1 MAYFKPYFDK
11 QFKNRAELTESVD
24 TAVKSY
30 VERFRKKSMPVITN
44 DRSLLDRTLDVLSTP
59 NYAIAGAIKGL
70 VDNKSEE
77 NVSPIEGFVGGLRA
91 GNPLGKGYEKGEIVF
106 SDVLHEL
113 GWQPEGTGGKVTRGV
128 VGFAL
133 DVLFDPLTYVT
144 GGLAGVVK
152 GTGKTGKLAKN
163 AITLD
168 DAVKI
173 VGDINKSKYLNM
185 STEAIQSDAR
195 KVYEMYNKLGGLN
208 RVARDVTLSLGNMPF
223 GKKIFGELADKKITL
238 ASGKS
243 AQALGDETIA
253 PYYAKLRDAIYGSKF
268 GDVFST
274 SSKLYKLSKEDP
286 AKLYDIIQAAEKIR
300 GLGLD
305 KRAIEKMIRDKGK
318 MFADLTPDESKQLL
332 EIMENPSL
340 WIKVQKTMK
349 FLETQEGKRYH
360 AGIAAKQKAT
370 QTELNHLKEIKNN
383 IDNIMKSGEEGIIK
397 AQDELNVLRN
407 EYREAIKNFD
417 ANNLSDMKQLKS
429 FMKMYQAE
437 LDDIIAHEKLIDKEK
452 MDNFLKHYDEYV
464 AGKNITKGQ
473 NELLD
478 KINSNPRLEYNLKRA
493 MGAYDK
499 AVKSGNV
506 NNIKKWF
513 DRVDEIK
520 KQIKEF
526 EDSIT
531 KSTKKAVKTPN
542 KIIKSADNQIKIDE
556 YDTKINLLADDL
568 QKMNRTL
575 KKQKG
580 SARAKTEQNMIKL
593 LKEFTTLKKQRNDF
607 VKTLDK
613 LVMDEVVID
622 EAVVEIM
629 NIVKAK
635 HIPDNSTVMYSTVL
649 DDLSELVFNEKG
661 RIDSRVYKTEID
673 AITKMLRD
681 GKSKEDIIRYVNDN
695 IDVFSGKTPRINNFI
710 ASEVGYKNW
719 DELNKT
725 QTAKL
730 KELKKTGTPKE
741 VEEFEKEFTNMIK
754 KRNALKAMFNPHQT
768 KEEVDEIIRN
778 YHSRK
783 NGDEFLGEMMDEG
796 METRRAKMNDHDFAI
811 VDKKIGVRKVF
822 TKEQQKKIDRI
833 DDVIKRFAEL
843 DKSGRFVKFKSNAEN
858 KHKELVKQLFKQRDE
873 IVSQY
878 NIDTVKAQIKD
889 RRYSDMIFTNKRFT
903 DEDFGAIRS
912 YLKSNNIDDANLDL
926 FTKEMVA
933 VLTKLFKKDYSN
945 MKFSSLN
952 AIRNKNV
959 KTGKLNTMSQRDVV
973 LSKAFKQAKDNI
985 NKMRVRNFIKS
996 GNAKKQRLVEFTK
1009 QKINS
1014 VKQLSKIDV
1023 KQDVLSR
1030 KDELVKLIGES
1041 KKKINELNVQKKG
1054 GKKHLADLYESRISE
1069 TVKHISDLE
1078 NTQKTLYDAM
1088 KSEDMTKIDKLTNDL
1103 KKLDEILI
1111 DDEAFESY
1119 AKTKLDS
1126 KFDKVLSKNKAD
1138 TGMIVLDTRLDLS
1151 DKVKEIAKVLRED
1164 FIKIGSEEVG
1174 IRKLSREQFDA
1185 MMWHYLPHIITPEGA
1200 KWFRENGKMLAE
1212 KGVSFGDM
1220 YGFGKKSYNPHAKS
1234 RIKYFPKRIDEATG
1248 KVLEWY
1254 VNPTIEQVNEFM
1266 KPFLKG
1272 KSFFSENIADIWI
1285 ARATKHLDLM
1295 YDNKYMRTM
1304 MDEFGKNIGKNGV
1317 EKGCKAVANY
1327 GLLREHVYSKAL
1339 KLAKQEVKKTKGDL
1353 QEALENQISK
1363 VLDGY
1368 KLPKDIL
1375 NDLAVPMVE
1384 LNADQILALK
1394 NTRLVKQVNEVIVD
1408 RANQARKIQIAKDQ
1422 SDFLKLVDK
1431 ITRLIKFN
1439 QTAVMPVFHIRNFL
1453 SNKFN
1458 NSFAIGADVLDV
1470 EMQKLSWKTV
1480 KARGDIKGIKDM
1492 KPISIKRPDGTVE
1505 ILHWDEVY
1513 EMTKQYSVVDEGF
1526 FAKDI
1531 GAGSATTGILPRI
1544 NPKYDPTDTKNF
1556 IGYKVGTNF
1565 GSQIENSDR
1574 LLHFVAQLKRGL
1586 TPEQAAASV
1595 NRFLF
1600 DYSDLT
1606 AFEQNVMK
1614 RLIPYYTWLRKNA
1627 PLQLEMMI
1635 EYPERYAM
1643 IAKMEHGVEHMT
1655 SRDERVEDRFLNDFA
1670 KDWVQMPF
1678 NVTNEKGRK
1687 EPVLFNPNLPFM
1699 DIGRIPDVSQPIN
1712 SLKEI
1717 FTQTNSLIKVPIEQ
1731 IINRNVFFD
1740 QPIVE
1745 ESDSQLKC
1753 IDHVL
1758 SQLAPYA
1765 AGKGFATKRGVDLGL
1780 HALNQFTGVKMLSY
1794 DYEAY
1799 KPLRYKQL
1807 LDEYYKKKKFKRDVT
1822 RGFNKVVDSI
1832 ITGFN
1837 NQVSKAIDYV
1847 NEGRPDSA
1855 FDYDGALRPIS
1866 QTTYED
1872 LSDEEKLKYMP
1883 PTQDEAVAY
1892 HKKAVELAEQ
1902 EYQKSN
1908 VVKRFV
1914 WSMFDKLDLKDKKF
1928 LGRVTRVVDGDT
1940 FEVQIGDKKETV
1952 RMLLVDTPESTGEY
1966 KDNPMPYGKEASEHT
1981 KKSLIDKDVK
1991 IYFDGDERDKYDRI
2005 LGYIEV
2011 DDKDYNEELL
2021 KKGYAQLRYLFQDR
2035 YKRLDKYRE
2044 AENKAY
2050 ENKSN
2055 IWSLNGYA
2063 TLNSDDGW
2071 GNINK

>member
-1 MAYFKPYFDK
+1 MGYFNKNYFKSSGQNYFND
-11 QFKNRAELTESVD
+11 VHID
-24 TAVKSY
+24 SY
-30 VERFRKKSMPVITN
+30 KKSIESKTN
-44 DRSLLDRTLDVLSTP
+44 ILQDINEIKNNRSLLDRTLDMLSTP
-59 NYAIAGAIKGL
+59 NYMIAGVAKSL
-70 VDNKSEE
+70 VDNKSKN
-77 NVSPIEGFVGGLRA
+77 NVSPIEGFVGGLKA
-91 GNPLGKGYEKGEIVF
+91 GNPFGKGYEKGEIVF

-133 DVLFDPLTYVT
+133 DVLFDPITYIT

-152 GTGKTGKLAKN
+152 GTGKSGKLAKN

-168 DAVKI
+168 DTVKI
-173 VGDINKSKYLNM
+173 VDDINKSKNLNM
-185 STEAIQSDAR
+185 SIEAIQSDAH

-370 QTELNHLKEIKNN
+370 QAELNHLKEIKNN

-407 EYREAIKNFD
+407 EYRESIKNFD
-417 ANNLSDMKQLKS
+417 ANNLSDMRQLKS

-506 NNIKKWF
+506 NNIKKWS
-513 DRVDEIK
+513 DRVNEIK

-719 DELNKT
+719 DEFNKA

-778 YHSRK
+778 YRSRK
-783 NGDEFLGEMMDEG
+783 NGDVILGEMMDEG
-796 METRRAKMNDHDFAI
+796 METRRAKMNDHDYAMI
-811 VDKKIGVRKVF
+811 DKKTG
-822 TKEQQKKIDRI
+822 
-833 DDVIKRFAEL
+833 
-843 DKSGRFVKFKSNAEN
+843 
-858 KHKELVKQLFKQRDE
+858 
-873 IVSQY
+873 
-878 NIDTVKAQIKD
+878 KD

-933 VLTKLFKKDYSN
+933 VLTKMFKKDYSN

-985 NKMRVRNFIKS
+985 NKMRVRNSMKS
-996 GNAKKQRLVEFTK
+996 GNVKEQRLVEFTK

-1054 GKKHLADLYESRISE
+1054 GKKHLADLYESRIRE

-1103 KKLDEILI
+1103 KKLDEVLI

-1119 AKTKLDS
+1119 AKTKLGS

-1185 MMWHYLPHIITPEGA
+1185 MMWHYLPHIITPEGV

-1234 RIKYFPKRIDEATG
+1234 RIKYFPKKIDEVTG

-1272 KSFFSENIADIWI
+1272 KNFFSENIADIWI

-1431 ITRLIKFN
+1431 ITHLIKLN

-1513 EMTKQYSVVDEGF
+1513 EMAKQYSVVDEGF

-1531 GAGSATTGILPRI
+1531 GAGSATTGILPRV

-1595 NRFLF
+1595 NKFMF

-1635 EYPERYAM
+1635 EHPERYAM
-1643 IAKMEHGVEHMT
+1643 IAKMEHGIEHMT

-1678 NVTNEKGRK
+1678 SVTNSKGRK

-1717 FTQTNSLIKVPIEQ
+1717 FTQTNPLIKVPIEQ

-1745 ESDSQLKC
+1745 EGGNQLKRV
-1753 IDHVL
+1753 DHVL

-1799 KPLRYKQL
+1799 KRMKIKEML
-1807 LDEYYKKKKFKRDVT
+1807 
-1822 RGFNKVVDSI
+1822 
-1832 ITGFN
+1832 
-1837 NQVSKAIDYV
+1837 
-1847 NEGRPDSA
+1847 
-1855 FDYDGALRPIS
+1855 
-1866 QTTYED
+1866 
-1872 LSDEEKLKYMP
+1872 
-1883 PTQDEAVAY
+1883 
-1892 HKKAVELAEQ
+1892 
-1902 EYQKSN
+1902 
-1908 VVKRFV
+1908 
-1914 WSMFDKLDLKDKKF
+1914 DKL
-1928 LGRVTRVVDGDT
+1928 
-1940 FEVQIGDKKETV
+1940 
-1952 RMLLVDTPESTGEY
+1952 
-1966 KDNPMPYGKEASEHT
+1966 N
-1981 KKSLIDKDVK
+1981 
-1991 IYFDGDERDKYDRI
+1991 
-2005 LGYIEV
+2005 
-2011 DDKDYNEELL
+2011 
-2021 KKGYAQLRYLFQDR
+2021 
-2035 YKRLDKYRE
+2035 KR
-2044 AENKAY
+2044 
-2050 ENKSN
+2050 
-2055 IWSLNGYA
+2055 
-2063 TLNSDDGW
+2063 
-2071 GNINK
+2071 